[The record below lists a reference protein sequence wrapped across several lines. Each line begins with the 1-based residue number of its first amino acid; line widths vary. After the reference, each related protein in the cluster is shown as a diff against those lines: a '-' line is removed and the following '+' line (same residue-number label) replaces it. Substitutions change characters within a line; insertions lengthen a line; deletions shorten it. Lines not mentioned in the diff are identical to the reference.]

1 MGKGRLGMALKDKFL
16 QELDEVVL
24 EPEEREAIRR
34 ALLKRLLFTTVE
46 GMTQWLVNWSRKN
59 SFWPLTFGLACC
71 AIEQM
76 AAGGPRFDLARF
88 GWEVFRPSPRHADLL
103 IIAGTL
109 TKKMAPV
116 VRELYEMM
124 PQPKWVIAL
133 GACAS
138 TGGMYNSY
146 SVVQGADRIVPVD
159 VYVPGCPPRPES
171 LIYGMMLLAEKVKKE
186 RGRLFPWIK

>member
-1 MGKGRLGMALKDKFL
+1 MALREKYL
-16 QELDEVVL
+16 QELDEIVL
-24 EPEEREAIRR
+24 EPAEREVIRR

-46 GMTQWLVNWSRKN
+46 GMTRWLVNWSRKN

-76 AAGGPRFDLARF
+76 ATGGPRFDLARF

-146 SVVQGADRIVPVD
+146 SVVQGADQIVPVD

-171 LIYGMMLLAEKVKKE
+171 LIYGMMLLAEKVQRE